1 MCQALRL
8 DNEADT
14 HRLLNHALRTA
25 GPGVLA
31 REDRSNFLEEEL
43 LKVDAIPIFCYFL
56 TIPLFATKKH
66 GIVQ

>member
-1 MCQALRL
+1 MRQALRL

-14 HRLLNHALRTA
+14 HRLLNHALKTV

-31 REDRSNFLEEEL
+31 REDRSNFLEEGF
-43 LKVDAIPIFCYFL
+43 LKVDAIPIFCYFF
-56 TIPLFATKKH
+56 TVPLFATKKH